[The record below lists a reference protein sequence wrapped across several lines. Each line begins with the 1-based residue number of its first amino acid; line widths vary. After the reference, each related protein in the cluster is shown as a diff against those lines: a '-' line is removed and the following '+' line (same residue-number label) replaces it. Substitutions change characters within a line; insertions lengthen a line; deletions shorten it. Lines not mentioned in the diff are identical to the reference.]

1 MQSGSRGSGQ
11 GSAGDLGA
19 IRWALSFVVPYR
31 RVLILVACLSLV
43 STGLTLALPYLSKV
57 LVDDALLGR
66 DGTALLRITGVFV
79 GITGISFVVNVWS
92 GLRYTKASAD
102 ILFDMRLLLY
112 RHLQRLSPRF
122 WARFFMV

>member
-11 GSAGDLGA
+11 GPAGDLGA

-79 GITGISFVVNVWS
+79 GITGGS
-92 GLRYTKASAD
+92 RQAS
-102 ILFDMRLLLY
+102 L
-112 RHLQRLSPRF
+112 
-122 WARFFMV
+122 